1 MIDINWQQI
10 LGGILIAG
18 ITWAA
23 SNFLSANKDLAI
35 LQQQM
40 ELLNQ
45 TLKEVRQDQR
55 EFQKAYVLRQEYD
68 KLEGRVQKL
77 EEKQK

>member
-1 MIDINWQQI
+1 MNINWQQI
-10 LGGILIAG
+10 FGGVLIAG
-18 ITWAA
+18 ITWVA

-68 KLEGRVQKL
+68 KLETRVQKL
-77 EEKQK
+77 EDKQN

>member
-1 MIDINWQQI
+1 MNLNFQQI
-10 LGGILIAG
+10 FGGLAIAA
-18 ITWAA
+18 TTYVA

-77 EEKQK
+77 EDKQK

>member
-1 MIDINWQQI
+1 MEINWQQI
-10 LGGILIAG
+10 IGGLAIAA
-18 ITWAA
+18 TTYVA

-55 EFQKAYVLRQEYD
+55 EFQKAYVLRQEYER
-68 KLEGRVQKL
+68 LEIRVQKL
-77 EEKQK
+77 EEKK